1 MRKADPHALVRRLVR
16 SYLTEADD
24 PNPEVGSDPD
34 VYRGPTGEPV
44 RVYKMSDFENV
55 NWKLP
60 QITKL
65 SAVEDPIKSESLQV
79 KELAR
84 TVLANPSEWGVVV
97 TRGFHKDP
105 KQHPL
110 DSSKVSPHFGIDIA
124 LSAGGTE
131 HTPVLAVDGGTVVYA
146 RPMTAQELQDAVG
159 RQGPGQTVKIKLTAG
174 GFVTYMHLAHVSVTK
189 GQVVRKGDQ
198 VGTVGSTG
206 GSTGPHLHMEYK
218 PTANGNPEDP
228 LSYLNDAG
236 KNWMF
241 PTTVISR

>member
-1 MRKADPHALVRRLVR
+1 
-16 SYLTEADD
+16 
-24 PNPEVGSDPD
+24 
-34 VYRGPTGEPV
+34 
-44 RVYKMSDFENV
+44 MSDFENV

-84 TVLANPSEWGVVV
+84 TVLANPPEWGVVI
-97 TRGFHKDP
+97 TRGFHKDQRP
-105 KQHPL
+105 HPL
-110 DSSKVSPHFGIDIA
+110 NPSKVSPHFGIDIA

-131 HTPVLAVDGGTVVYA
+131 HTPVLAVDGGTVVDA
-146 RPMTAQELQDAVG
+146 RPMTAKEQQDAAG
-159 RQGPGQTVKIKLTAG
+159 KQGSGQTVKIKLAS

-189 GQVVRKGDQ
+189 GQAVRKGDQ

-206 GSTGPHLHMEYK
+206 GSTGPHLHMEY
-218 PTANGNPEDP
+218 TSTVAGDPEDP
-228 LSYLNDAG
+228 LIHLNDTG

-241 PTTVISR
+241 PTTVISQR